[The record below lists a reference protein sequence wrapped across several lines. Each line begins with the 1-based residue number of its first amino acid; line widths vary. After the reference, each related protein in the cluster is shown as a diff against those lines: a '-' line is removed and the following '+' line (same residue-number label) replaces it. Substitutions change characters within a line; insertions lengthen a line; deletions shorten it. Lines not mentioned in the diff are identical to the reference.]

1 MSLEARVARIE
12 AHIEHIDEDMRSM
25 KQDISG
31 IRSELLLMNSDFN
44 SKLMEMGA
52 KLNAQMWSNFKWLL
66 SIFIAG
72 FGTLTTLMA
81 HGFHWL

>member
-1 MSLEARVARIE
+1 MVGEIIYMSLEARVARIE
-12 AHIEHIDEDMRSM
+12 AHIEHIDEDIRSM

-31 IRSELLLMNSDFN
+31 IRSALIDMSF
-44 SKLMEMGA
+44 

-66 SIFIAG
+66 GIFIAG